1 MKTRLFYQ
9 LCAGLVALV
18 LAGSCSSP
26 AKYTHAIPAESTEI
40 VSIDLQSLAVKAGAS
55 DPQNAEALQK
65 LTQTLTSGVSADAQK
80 ALETLLNKPS
90 ESGIDFALPVY
101 LFHSSE
107 TQQQGFIAAVADAD
121 KLKDMLK
128 ATQSETQMADV
139 AEKDG
144 YSYCYNDRSFLAFNA
159 TTMLVLPSTDTPD
172 IARMHQQ
179 ASTLLGQ
186 GEEQSASS
194 QGAFRQMLES
204 KGDIRVMM
212 TASSLLQL
220 HKDPMLMAMA
230 DSMNL
235 QDIKYVGGLSF
246 EPGQVAVNVSY
257 TSDDPKALELLEKQ
271 LKATRPIQNTFAP
284 YFPQSTLL
292 YFSLGVDGK
301 ELYAQLEENPQVK
314 RSLSARNMELLGQ
327 LVSSFEND
335 FTLGLTGLDA
345 QGNPTILAYAETNN
359 ADLLDQL
366 YEAGKKQGGNDL
378 TKLDNGDYLL
388 TDKGLKVYMGMRG
401 KQLIM
406 TNDQTL
412 YNNAGKE
419 SKPSLL
425 ETSFAKEVEGQRF
438 ATVINAEAI
447 FALPIV
453 KMATGLLTPKYRAM
467 VTAAEN
473 ISYLRMSSE
482 GKTGLFVLQLK
493 DRETNALKQI
503 VDQVKT
509 LANL

>member
-1 MKTRLFYQ
+1 
-9 LCAGLVALV
+9 
-18 LAGSCSSP
+18 
-26 AKYTHAIPAESTEI
+26 
-40 VSIDLQSLAVKAGAS
+40 
-55 DPQNAEALQK
+55 
-65 LTQTLTSGVSADAQK
+65 
-80 ALETLLNKPS
+80 
-90 ESGIDFALPVY
+90 
-101 LFHSSE
+101 
-107 TQQQGFIAAVADAD
+107 
-121 KLKDMLK
+121 
-128 ATQSETQMADV
+128 
-139 AEKDG
+139 
-144 YSYCYNDRSFLAFNA
+144 
-159 TTMLVLPSTDTPD
+159 
-172 IARMHQQ
+172 
-179 ASTLLGQ
+179 
-186 GEEQSASS
+186 
-194 QGAFRQMLES
+194 
-204 KGDIRVMM
+204 
-212 TASSLLQL
+212 
-220 HKDPMLMAMA
+220 MAMA

-257 TSDDPKALELLEKQ
+257 TSDDPKAQELFEKQ

-509 LANL
+509 LTNL

>member
-1 MKTRLFYQ
+1 MKIRLFNH
-9 LCAGLVALV
+9 LCAGLVAIV
-18 LAGSCSSP
+18 LAASCSSP
-26 AKYTHAIPAESTEI
+26 VKYTNAIPAESTEI

-246 EPGQVAVNVSY
+246 EPGQVAVNVGY

>member
-1 MKTRLFYQ
+1 MKIRLFNH
-9 LCAGLVALV
+9 LCAGLVAIV
-18 LAGSCSSP
+18 LATSCSSP
-26 AKYTHAIPAESTEI
+26 VKYTNAIPAESTEI
-40 VSIDLQSLAVKAGAS
+40 VSIDLQSLAVKAGVN
-55 DPQNAEALQK
+55 DPQNAETLQK
-65 LTQTLTSGVSADAQK
+65 LSQTLTSGVSADAQK

-246 EPGQVAVNVSY
+246 EPGQVAVNVGY
-257 TSDDPKALELLEKQ
+257 TSDDPKAQELFEKQ

-509 LANL
+509 LTNL

>member
-1 MKTRLFYQ
+1 MKIRLFNH
-9 LCAGLVALV
+9 LCAGLVAIV
-18 LAGSCSSP
+18 LATSCSSP
-26 AKYTHAIPAESTEI
+26 VKYTNAIPAESTEI
-40 VSIDLQSLAVKAGAS
+40 VSIDLQSLAVKAGVN
-55 DPQNAEALQK
+55 DPQNAETLQK
-65 LTQTLTSGVSADAQK
+65 LSQTLTSGVSADAQK

-257 TSDDPKALELLEKQ
+257 TSDDPKAQELFEKQ

-335 FTLGLTGLDA
+335 FTLGLTDLDA

-453 KMATGLLTPKYRAM
+453 KMATDLLTPKYRAM

-509 LANL
+509 LTNL

>member
-1 MKTRLFYQ
+1 MKIRLFNH
-9 LCAGLVALV
+9 LCAGLVAIV
-18 LAGSCSSP
+18 LATSCSSP
-26 AKYTHAIPAESTEI
+26 VKYTNAIPAESTEI

-257 TSDDPKALELLEKQ
+257 TSDDPKAQELFEKQ

-292 YFSLGVDGK
+292 YFSLGLDGK
-301 ELYAQLEENPQVK
+301 ELYTHLEENPQVK
-314 RSLSARNMELLGQ
+314 KSLSAENMELLKQ

-366 YEAGKKQGGNDL
+366 YEASKKQGANDL
-378 TKLDNGDYLL
+378 TKLDNGDYML

>member
-1 MKTRLFYQ
+1 MKIRLFNH
-9 LCAGLVALV
+9 LCAGLVAIV
-18 LAGSCSSP
+18 LAASCSSP
-26 AKYTHAIPAESTEI
+26 VKYTNAIPAESTEI
-40 VSIDLQSLAVKAGAS
+40 VSIDLQSLAVKAGVN
-55 DPQNAEALQK
+55 DPQNAETLQK
-65 LTQTLTSGVSADAQK
+65 LSQTLTSGVSADAQK
-80 ALETLLNKPS
+80 ALETILKKPS
-90 ESGIDFALPVY
+90 ESGIDFAQPVY
-101 LFHSSE
+101 IFHSSE
-107 TQQQGFIAAVADAD
+107 TKQQGFIAAVANAD
-121 KLKDMLK
+121 KLKDMLQ

-144 YSYCYNDRSFLAFNA
+144 YSFSYNDQAFVAFNA
-159 TTMLVLPSTDTPD
+159 STLLVLPSADTPD
-172 IARMHQQ
+172 IAQMHQN
-179 ASTLLGQ
+179 ASNLLTQ
-186 GEEQSASS
+186 STEQSINS
-194 QGAFRQMLES
+194 QEAFRQMQET

-212 TASSLLQL
+212 TSSSLFKL
-220 HKDPMLMAMA
+220 HPDPMLMAMA

-235 QDIKYVGGLSF
+235 QNIKYVGGLSF
-246 EPGQVAVNVSY
+246 EPGQVAVNVGY

-292 YFSLGVDGK
+292 YFSLGLDGK
-301 ELYAQLEENPQVK
+301 ELYTHLEENPQVK
-314 RSLSARNMELLGQ
+314 KSLSAENMELLKQ

-335 FTLGLTGLDA
+335 FTL
-345 QGNPTILAYAETNN
+345 AYAETNN
-359 ADLLDQL
+359 ADLLNQL
-366 YEAGKKQGGNDL
+366 YEASKKQEGNDL
-378 TKLDNGDYLL
+378 TKLDNGDYML

-425 ETSFAKEVEGQRF
+425 ENDFAKEVQGQRF
-438 ATVINAEAI
+438 ATVINTEAI
-447 FALPIV
+447 FGLPIV
-453 KMATGLLTPKYRAM
+453 KLATGFLSPKYRAM